1 MLSPS
6 LLESLSLQ
14 SSCFLGPA
22 ERADFPPPSILPAT
36 TTWHTAV
43 VARLV
48 MSEAGAVTTS
58 GVEPNAVIAAV
69 ERCCRAP
76 VGEVAAVRDHAT

>member
-1 MLSPS
+1 M
-6 LLESLSLQ
+6 LQ
-14 SSCFLGPA
+14 SSCFLGPV

-48 MSEAGAVTTS
+48 MSEASAVTAS
-58 GVEPNAVIAAV
+58 DVEPNVVIAAVVEPV